1 MSKSTALKSITYLSS
16 ILSILTTTDLLGIV
30 ITSHLLPSEAI
41 AQPWLVAQLSG
52 TKYGLGL
59 PKTASTG
66 GGTRLMNP
74 DQTDPVE
81 EGDRVR
87 TIPNIQNSDR
97 QMIRGGVPSNPIN
110 KEPSSVR
117 KKKLPQLILL
127 TPEDGARTA
136 SSQPT
141 LYWYLHDQNIQAAS
155 LEVDNLKKD
164 SSTVNPQAPVIGK
177 LSISMSE
184 GSEAITIFQAD
195 LKISDGLSSFKLPIA
210 ASLNPS
216 KTYRWQITLQ
226 NRQQKEVTASG
237 WIVYTPP
244 DDNLQK
250 SLSRAL
256 TSRDRAK
263 IYAEAGYWFEAI
275 DGYTRWL
282 NFKPEDL
289 KAINAR
295 NEILKLGF
303 ITNKNLDFDSFIAL
317 LNADATKSPVNK
329 PL

>member
-1 MSKSTALKSITYLSS
+1 M
-16 ILSILTTTDLLGIV
+16 
-30 ITSHLLPSEAI
+30 SHLFPSVAI
-41 AQPWLVAQLSG
+41 AQPWLLAQLSG
-52 TKYGLGL
+52 SKYGLGL

-81 EGDRVR
+81 EGDPVR
-87 TIPNIQNSDR
+87 STPNIRNSDLNR
-97 QMIRGGVPSNPIN
+97 IRRGVPIN
-110 KEPSSVR
+110 RQPSAI
-117 KKKLPQLILL
+117 KKQQLPRLILL

-141 LYWYLHDQNIQAAS
+141 LYWYLHDQNIQASS
-155 LEVDNLKKD
+155 LEIDNLEKD
-164 SSTVNPQAPVIGK
+164 ASTVNAQAHAIGK
-177 LSISMSE
+177 LSISISE
-184 GSEAITIFQAD
+184 GSDSIAIFQTD
-195 LKISDGLSSFKLPIA
+195 LKMSDGLSSFKLPIA
-210 ASLNPS
+210 ASLKPS
-216 KTYRWQITLQ
+216 QTYRWQITLQ
-226 NRQQKEVTASG
+226 SRQRKAVTASG

-250 SLSRAL
+250 SLKRAL
-256 TSRDRAK
+256 NTRDRAK

-289 KAINAR
+289 KARTAR
-295 NEILKLGF
+295 SEILKSGF
-303 ITNKNLDFDSFIAL
+303 ITNQNLDFDAFIAL